1 MEDRT
6 SKEEKSVGVDAPA
19 QDEQPKEEFSHII
32 DRKHLS
38 HREYYWLWGSV
49 LVLAY
54 CTSFEA
60 AVSGGV
66 QGYITAYFE
75 VSSLTALLPTIM
87 AALSTSLIPLYTKV
101 SDVFGRAGSLTFA
114 FTSYMLGLIVAGTA
128 HSYAHLGIGE
138 IINGIGSTGINT
150 LSQVVIADTTSLL
163 QRGIMFALYDVGQ
176 LINIWVGQAL
186 IDPLTLGG
194 PRDKWRLAYIVTG
207 CVAGFGIIFFL
218 IPLWYITIQL
228 KRRQVARPPR
238 RSLRWLF
245 TEFDVVGA
253 VLMTSSVALTCIPI
267 MVAKRMKNNWDNPGI
282 ITMLVVGIACFIALI
297 VWYAKFATR
306 PILSRR
312 VWTNRT
318 VFGGLMVMFLLKLMG
333 HVSWQ
338 YLGQYL
344 VVSRNLTFGQ
354 SRMLIHG
361 YGNGWLVAQLIS
373 ALIMRKWKCPRIL
386 VWSLGGIGG
395 GLAFLPCSV
404 LVTGVVH
411 RRDIASVIGATQIL
425 VWFGAGVGGAV
436 SGSIWTQYLPTRL
449 HIHVTG
455 PYDEI
460 RAMNDP
466 LKYVKNLEPV
476 TKAQVIEA
484 YSDSQKLMSIVGLA
498 FAALTLLCASLL
510 EPIDLE
516 QDQDTQDRIALGED
530 VESVDED
537 EGSIEVKK

>member
-1 MEDRT
+1 
-6 SKEEKSVGVDAPA
+6 
-19 QDEQPKEEFSHII
+19 
-32 DRKHLS
+32 
-38 HREYYWLWGSV
+38 
-49 LVLAY
+49 
-54 CTSFEA
+54 
-60 AVSGGV
+60 
-66 QGYITAYFE
+66 
-75 VSSLTALLPTIM
+75 
-87 AALSTSLIPLYTKV
+87 
-101 SDVFGRAGSLTFA
+101 
-114 FTSYMLGLIVAGTA
+114 
-128 HSYAHLGIGE
+128 
-138 IINGIGSTGINT
+138 
-150 LSQVVIADTTSLL
+150 
-163 QRGIMFALYDVGQ
+163 MFALYDVGQ

-194 PRDKWRLAYIVTG
+194 PRDKWRLAYIITG
-207 CVAGFGIIFFL
+207 CIGGFGAVFFL

-228 KRRQVARPPR
+228 KRRQVAHPPR

-245 TEFDVVGA
+245 TEFDVIGA
-253 VLMTSSVALTCIPI
+253 VLMTSSVALTCIPL
-267 MVAKRMKNNWDNPGI
+267 MVAKRTRNNWNNPGI
-282 ITMLVVGIACFIALI
+282 ITMLVMGAACFIALT

-344 VVSRNLTFGQ
+344 VVSRNLSFGQ

-373 ALIMRKWKCPRIL
+373 ALIMRRWKCPRIL
-386 VWSLGGIGG
+386 VWVGIVIYITGCALMIPARNPHATSALIILSQSLGGIGG

-436 SGSIWTQYLPTRL
+436 SGGIWTQYLPTRL
-449 HIHVTG
+449 HKHVVG
-455 PYDEI
+455 PYDEL

-476 TKAQVIEA
+476 TLSQVVEA

-498 FAALTLLCASLL
+498 FAVLTLLCASLL
-510 EPIDLE
+510 EHVDLE

-530 VESVDED
+530 VESLDED
-537 EGSIEVKK
+537 EGSIEAKDMKS